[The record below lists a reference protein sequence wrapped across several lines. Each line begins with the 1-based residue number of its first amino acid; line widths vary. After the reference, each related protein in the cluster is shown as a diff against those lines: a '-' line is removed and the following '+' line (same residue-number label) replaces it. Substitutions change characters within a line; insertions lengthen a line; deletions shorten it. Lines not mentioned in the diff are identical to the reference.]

1 LQQEKLAN
9 SQNRTHVSTREFAFR
24 KAANQ
29 LISFAYRFLQDSAV
43 APPPLLSDG
52 LRLPLR
58 AGAGT
63 GNPSFTKPFSGRR
76 EAIRKQCLGSLP
88 RPATGAAMAL
98 ILNAIYRE
106 FLKSALS
113 TMPTEEARQ

>member
-1 LQQEKLAN
+1 M
-9 SQNRTHVSTREFAFR
+9 REFAFR

-29 LISFAYRFLQDSAV
+29 LISFAYRILQG
-43 APPPLLSDG
+43 APSPPIALG
-52 LRLPLR
+52 WIAPTPLR

-113 TMPTEEARQ
+113 TEEARQ